1 MRKSGFRSAGAIV
14 DLLNSVK
21 QKGPLAVVLLILAW
35 VVFAADFVVRTSHVS
50 TNDVRYF
57 TLFDDG
63 MIGMRYARNLVEHHD
78 LVWNLGDRVEGV
90 TDPLWIFIMAG
101 MVWAFGVRL
110 APLAMQVL
118 GGTICL
124 AVFAVFWS
132 GAKRRKAPFWGAALG
147 LMFLVTAYPLSYWG
161 LGGMEASA
169 IGLLYAVAGS
179 AQYAYE
185 EGAAKNPL
193 FLHSVLIAC
202 AYCLRPDGWL
212 GIVPFFAACW
222 YDSVKC
228 KKYGRALV
236 GCLLPVSVV
245 LALLLA
251 RHAYYGEWVP
261 NTYVLKV
268 EGYSLALRL
277 RNGMAFVKPFCREN
291 VGALSLIV
299 VSTFVGRRI
308 AFLNCAAASIVLA
321 YQVYIGGDPW
331 LYWRQLLPV
340 YVATAFSILILFKY
354 LDGALVSNTF
364 DALPSKR
371 LDLLSRVVVLLL
383 PLALVEY
390 LTYAVADYEGTYR
403 WPLLIL
409 YLLVGVGLLVSI
421 VKAAPNSAP
430 WPAGPSSISLCEIAF
445 ALVVLYSIALG
456 NVRFRQ
462 EFGRNKPALYDGE
475 ATMIDRAV
483 FANRVFGPGKTHHLI
498 WAGAYGYFVE
508 GTMIDSLG
516 KSDKKIARYPVDE
529 LVTWDGMKGVPG
541 HAKHNFHES
550 ILQRRPDIVVQP
562 AHWGR
567 EDVSVEMK
575 DSYVLLRSG
584 EGVGLCVR
592 KELSAGKGPLVSGSC
607 PRSW

>member
-1 MRKSGFRSAGAIV
+1 M
-14 DLLNSVK
+14 DLVNSVK
-21 QKGPLAVVLLILAW
+21 QRGQLAAVFLVLAW
-35 VVFAADFVVRTSHVS
+35 VVFAADFIARSSHVS

-63 MIGMRYARNLVEHHD
+63 MIGMRYARNLVEHHAP
-78 LVWNLGDRVEGV
+78 VWNLGDRVEGV

-101 MVWAFGVRL
+101 TIWTFGVRL
-110 APLAMQVL
+110 APLAMQIL
-118 GGTICL
+118 GGVTCL

-132 GAKRRKAPFWGAALG
+132 SAKRRNVPFLGAALG
-147 LMFLVTAYPLSYWG
+147 LLFLVTAYPLAYWG

-169 IGLLYAVAGS
+169 ICLLYAVAAS
-179 AQYAYE
+179 VQYSYE
-185 EGAAKNPL
+185 EGSANNPL
-193 FLHSVLIAC
+193 LLHSMLIVF

-222 YDSVKC
+222 FDSVKC
-228 KKYGRALV
+228 KKYGRAFLAP
-236 GCLLPVSVV
+236 LIPVLFV
-245 LALLLA
+245 LTLLLA

-277 RNGMAFVKPFCREN
+277 RNGLVFVTPFCREN
-291 VGALSLIV
+291 VGALALIV
-299 VSTFVGRRI
+299 ISTFVRRRM
-308 AFLNCAAASIVLA
+308 AFLNCAAAAIVLG
-321 YQVYIGGDPW
+321 YQIYIGGDPW

-340 YVATAFSILILFKY
+340 YVATSFSILILFRH
-354 LDGALVSNTF
+354 LTGLPVSK
-364 DALPSKR
+364 LPDVPQPNR
-371 LDLLSRVVVLLL
+371 LDLLLKVVVLLL
-383 PLALVEY
+383 PLALIEY
-390 LTYAVADYEGTYR
+390 LTYAVADYEGIYR
-403 WPLLIL
+403 RPLLIL
-409 YLLVGVGLLVSI
+409 YLLVASGLLVSMM
-421 VKAAPNSAP
+421 KAAPNSEP
-430 WPAGPSSISLCEIAF
+430 WPAGRSSILLCKMAF
-445 ALVVLYSIALG
+445 TLVVLYSIALG
-456 NVRFRQ
+456 NVRFRP
-462 EFGRNKPALYDGE
+462 EFGRNKPALYEGE
-475 ATMIDRAV
+475 ATIIDRAV

-508 GTMIDSLG
+508 GTMIDALG
-516 KSDKKIARYPVDE
+516 KSDRKIARYPVDE

-567 EDVSVEMK
+567 EDVSAEMK
-575 DSYVLLRSG
+575 DSYVLLRSA

-592 KELSAGKGPLVSGSC
+592 KELSAGKDPLVRGSC